1 MNCGGC
7 KVCCTLFP
15 ISEIGKLMNTPCD
28 YYDKGCTIHESK
40 PKMCAEYECAY
51 IQAKKVPKMLRP
63 DKSGIVFTKKT
74 KRIFIAALIPDI
86 EITNT
91 AKGQIKAFNEQ
102 GYSVILVS
110 VKENKPLLMLN
121 DSHNAEEIMKEYK
134 EAISGNL

>member
-1 MNCGGC
+1 MEIDKQIN
-7 KVCCTLFP
+7 TLC
-15 ISEIGKLMNTPCD
+15 EHYN
-28 YYDKGCTIHESK
+28 KGCTIHTSK
-40 PKMCAEYECAY
+40 PKECAEYECAY
-51 IQAKKVPKMLRP
+51 IQAKNAPEALRP

-74 KRIFIAALIPDI
+74 ERIFIAALMPNI

-110 VKENKPLLMLN
+110 VKEKKPLLMLS
-121 DSHNAEEIMKEYK
+121 DGHNAEEIMKEYK